1 MDMHKLPDA
10 LLGCESFEKL
20 ITSNAYYVDKTF
32 YLNTLF
38 MERCAKNTFITRPG
52 RFGKTMNLSMIK
64 AFCELNYKNPGDTS
78 YQQKLFIDNSRNLA
92 VARDEYKE
100 LRDKVMGQFPVIY
113 VSFKGIEGSCFYEA
127 VEKTLPIIARLY
139 NQFYFLTQS
148 RKQLDVYIEYFKD
161 ILTFSSQCNSNL
173 CDKENLCRAVTY
185 CGYFIPTLAHMLHK
199 EFGRE
204 VLFLLDDYDFPLQ
217 KAVEAEEPYYDKML
231 AIIKNISI
239 NTFKQ
244 DPDGWLYRSIITSS
258 LNIIYQSIYGG
269 GDANNYVVF
278 SVEDYIYSTFFGFT
292 HSETDKI
299 LSDFGIESKEDEIK
313 KWYGGYR
320 FGNDNIYCPWSLM
333 KYCAALKQNGS
344 NEPEAFWVNTSGN
357 DIITLYTKNSIE
369 AKKQGNIDKLQDLMD
384 GKSIDIELSEFT
396 VYPDIKSGLKFNA
409 FSTMLLQTGY
419 VTLADDSAL
428 RGNVRVKIP
437 NYEVRKAF
445 EKRLGVL
452 YSEDDATWSAQGYN
466 LLDALL
472 CNDIAKAQDIIN
484 TVLKTYI
491 SIRHSGHEQYY
502 HGFMQGLLI
511 EAVTDC
517 GISMLD
523 ESESGLGYS
532 DIILKDSSNDRAV
545 ILEFKRAATEDC
557 LKAASEATDQ
567 IMEKKYADLF
577 NEQYT
582 HVYGIG
588 IGFYKKRCKILSLGN
603 IAKSAKLD

>member
-1 MDMHKLPDA
+1 MDTHAKPKVLP
-10 LLGCESFEKL
+10 GCEIFEKL
-20 ITSNAYYVDKTF
+20 IESNAYYVDKTS
-32 YLNTLF
+32 YLKNLLESSDEVENALF
-38 MERCAKNTFITRPG
+38 TRPR
-52 RFGKTMNLSMIK
+52 RFGKTLNMSMIK
-64 AFCELNYKNPGDTS
+64 AFCELDYKNPGDTS
-78 YQQKLFIDNSRNLA
+78 YQQKLFIDNDRNFA
-92 VARDEYKE
+92 VAQDEYKE
-100 LRDKVMGQFPVIY
+100 LRDKVMGQLPVIY
-113 VSFKGIEGSCFYEA
+113 VSFRGVEGSCFYEA
-127 VEKTLPIIARLY
+127 VEKLVIKIFNLY
-139 NQFYFLTQS
+139 EEFAFLLDNPKIS
-148 RKQLDVYIEYFKD
+148 DNRKTIFSTIFDFCANNLNLSAD
-161 ILTFSSQCNSNL
+161 LTKLN
-173 CDKENLCRAVTY
+173 DAVTY
-185 CGYFIPTLAHMLHK
+185 CGLFIPNLAKMLYLAYGTK
-199 EFGRE
+199 
-204 VLFLLDDYDFPLQ
+204 VLILIDEYDVPLQ
-217 KAVEAEEPYYDKML
+217 KAVVAKEPYYDEML
-231 AIIKNISI
+231 GIIRDISV

-244 DPDGWLYRSIITSS
+244 DPDAWLYKGIITGC
-258 LNIIYQSIYGG
+258 LKIAHQSVFT
-269 GDANNYVVF
+269 DANNFTTFNVN
-278 SVEDYIYSTFFGFT
+278 SKLYSSFFGFT
-292 HSETDKI
+292 QEETDKI
-299 LSDFGIESKEDEIK
+299 LCDFGVESKRDEIK
-313 KWYGGYR
+313 KWYNGYR
-320 FGNDNIYCPWSLM
+320 FGHENVYCPWSLM
-333 KYCAALKQNGS
+333 EYCLSVTDGS
-344 NEPEAFWVNTSGN
+344 EEPEAYWVNTSGN

-445 EKRLGVL
+445 ESRLGVL

-517 GISMLD
+517 GITMLD

-545 ILEFKRAATEDC
+545 ILEFKRATTDDC
-557 LKAASEATDQ
+557 LEVANEATDQ
-567 IMEKKYADLF
+567 IIEKKYADLF
-577 NEQYT
+577 SAQYK

-588 IGFYKKRCKILSLGN
+588 IGFFKKKCKIASLGN
-603 IAKSAKLD
+603 IANLDKI